1 MSKLCSSNVKK
12 ISISL
17 VHPNGDEPSLCR
29 MDFHSVHVNQI
40 NSFFFSLFFLID
52 EFRQQKPCEWS
63 EPRYQCSNPSPPHPL
78 RVCRCKPQMFLH
90 TKKPTMK
97 NNVTFYNMFAS
108 NKISCNGYERNTIT
122 HPPKRGSSISTSIL
136 LPKKTNT
143 IKNKIKKEATHA
155 PHSLLEFVIRLTV
168 VLFLFS
174 AKTSFCKSRARAKTL
189 YKILYCIYG
198 HAL

>member
-1 MSKLCSSNVKK
+1 M
-12 ISISL
+12 

-40 NSFFFSLFFLID
+40 NSFFFPFFLNRRIQTINTLWMVGTALSV
-52 EFRQQKPCEWS
+52 FTP
-63 EPRYQCSNPSPPHPL
+63 PPPPHPL

-97 NNVTFYNMFAS
+97 NNVTFYNMFAC

-122 HPPKRGSSISTSIL
+122 HPPKRGSSISTSTL

-155 PHSLLEFVIRLTV
+155 PHSLLEFVIGLTV
-168 VLFLFS
+168 ALFLFS